1 VAAAVEGGTV
11 NIDIAVAVVAALP
24 PTLAAVL
31 AFLQSR
37 SVRRQ
42 VATKGQA
49 PIGAV
54 VERLERR
61 VERLDE
67 EVSGIA
73 DRLAH
78 MEGREV
84 LPLRLDRLVERLDE
98 ELRTVSER
106 VARIEARG
114 GAG

>member
-1 VAAAVEGGTV
+1 MSIE
-11 NIDIAVAVVAALP
+11 IAVGVIAAFP

-31 AFLQSR
+31 AFFQSR

-42 VATKGQA
+42 VETGGEA

-54 VERLERR
+54 VKRLERR
-61 VERLDE
+61 VEHLD
-67 EVSGIA
+67 VSVASIA

-84 LPLRLDRLVERLDE
+84 LPVQLDRRVERLDE
-98 ELRTVSER
+98 ELRTLSQR
-106 VARIEARG
+106 VARIEAKGPGRS
-114 GAG
+114 

>member
-1 VAAAVEGGTV
+1 MNVE
-11 NIDIAVAVVAALP
+11 IAVAVVAACP

-42 VATKGQA
+42 VATKGEA

-61 VERLDE
+61 VERMDE
-67 EVSGIA
+67 ELSGLV

-78 MEGREV
+78 LEGREV
-84 LPLRLDRLVERLDE
+84 LPQRLDRTVERLDE
-98 ELRTVSER
+98 EMRKLGEQVT
-106 VARIEARG
+106 RIEAK
-114 GAG
+114 GAAT

>member
-1 VAAAVEGGTV
+1 MSTEA
-11 NIDIAVAVVAALP
+11 AVAVIVAFP

-42 VATKGQA
+42 VATGGEA

-84 LPLRLDRLVERLDE
+84 LPLRLDRRVERLDE
-98 ELRTVSER
+98 ELRAVSER

-114 GAG
+114 STP

>member
-1 VAAAVEGGTV
+1 MSTEVT
-11 NIDIAVAVVAALP
+11 VAVIAATP
-24 PTLAAVL
+24 PTLAALL

-37 SVRRQ
+37 SVGRQ
-42 VATKGQA
+42 VATGGEA

-67 EVSGIA
+67 DVSRLV

-84 LPLRLDRLVERLDE
+84 LPLRL
-98 ELRTVSER
+98 
-106 VARIEARG
+106 G
-114 GAG
+114 

>member
-1 VAAAVEGGTV
+1 MSIE
-11 NIDIAVAVVAALP
+11 IAVALIAALP
-24 PTLAAVL
+24 PTLAALL

-42 VATKGQA
+42 VATSGKA

-67 EVSGIA
+67 KMSGVA

-78 MEGREV
+78 LEGREV
-84 LPLRLDRLVERLDE
+84 LPLRLDRRMERLDE
-98 ELRTVSER
+98 ELRTLGER

-114 GAG
+114 GTP

>member
-1 VAAAVEGGTV
+1 MRIEV
-11 NIDIAVAVVAALP
+11 IVAVIAAFP

-42 VATKGQA
+42 VATGGQA

-84 LPLRLDRLVERLDE
+84 LPLRLDRRVERLDE
-98 ELRTVSER
+98 ELRAVSER
-106 VARIEARG
+106 VARIETKG
-114 GAG
+114 GAAQ

>member
-1 VAAAVEGGTV
+1 MSV
-11 NIDIAVAVVAALP
+11 DIAVALVAAFP
-24 PTLAAVL
+24 PTLAAML

-42 VATKGQA
+42 VATRGEA

-54 VERLERR
+54 VERLERT
-61 VERLDE
+61 VERLDDD
-67 EVSGIA
+67 VSGIA

-84 LPLRLDRLVERLDE
+84 LPVRLDRRVERLDE
-98 ELRTVSER
+98 ALRELGER
-106 VARIEARG
+106 VARIEAK
-114 GAG
+114 GAAL

>member
-1 VAAAVEGGTV
+1 MAAAVEGEAVT
-11 NIDIAVAVVAALP
+11 IEIAVAVIAAVP

-31 AFLQSR
+31 AFFQSR

-42 VATKGQA
+42 VATKGEA

-61 VERLDE
+61 VERLGE
-67 EVSGIA
+67 EVSGLV

-78 MEGREV
+78 LEGREV
-84 LPLRLDRLVERLDE
+84 LPVRLDRRVERLDE
-98 ELRTVSER
+98 ELCRLSER
-106 VARIEARG
+106 LARIEAK
-114 GAG
+114 GAAP

>member
-1 VAAAVEGGTV
+1 MSIEITVAIIAAS
-11 NIDIAVAVVAALP
+11 P
-24 PTLAAVL
+24 PTLAAIL

-42 VATKGQA
+42 VATSGKA

-67 EVSGIA
+67 KVSGIA

-84 LPLRLDRLVERLDE
+84 LPLRLDRRVERLDE
-98 ELRTVSER
+98 ELRALGER
-106 VARIEARG
+106 VARIEPKG
-114 GAG
+114 GTP